1 MHNAARLR
9 WLLALPAVVSLVC
22 GVMSGLARLG
32 WAMPL
37 WVIQLIVVHGAL
49 MVGGFFGT
57 LIGLERA
64 VALARPWP
72 YLAPLASGIG
82 GLALV
87 AHATDAGI
95 VLITAGSLVM
105 TLACVS
111 VWRRERAAHLATLC
125 AGSVA
130 WLAGNAVWW
139 VTGSITAATPLWA
152 AFLILTIAGERLE
165 LSRLVPTSPAARRTF
180 FGIVA
185 LLALAGLAAAV
196 SAAGLR
202 VFAAALALLAI
213 WLLRHDIA
221 RRTVR
226 TPGLTRYMAVCL
238 LSGYAWLLV
247 AATLGITGAFDNGAV
262 LRDAALHSLL
272 LGFVFSMVFGHA
284 PVIVPALT
292 RLRFAWRPVFY
303 LPLVLLHAT
312 LIVRV
317 GAGLAGDYAWRHWG
331 GVGNT
336 VALIA
341 FALLVATAVRRPQ
354 LRASAAQLPR

>member
-32 WAMPL
+32 WVMPL

-72 YLAPLASGIG
+72 YVAPLASGVG

-87 AHATDAGI
+87 AHATAVGI
-95 VLITAGSLVM
+95 ALMTAGSLAM
-105 TLACVS
+105 TLACAS

-125 AGSVA
+125 AGALA
-130 WLAGNAVWW
+130 WLAGNGVWW
-139 VTGSITAATPLWA
+139 ATGSVAAATPLWA

-180 FGIVA
+180 FGIVV
-185 LLALAGLAAAV
+185 LLASTGLAAAV
-196 SAAGLR
+196 SALGLR
-202 VFAAALALLAI
+202 AFAATLALLAI

-226 TPGLTRYMAVCL
+226 TPGLTRFMAVCL

-247 AATLGITGAFDNGAV
+247 AAALGVAGAFDNGAV

-303 LPLVLLHAT
+303 LPLALLHAT

-317 GAGLAGDYAWRHWG
+317 GAGLGGDYGWRHWG

-336 VALIA
+336 IALIV

-354 LRASAAQLPR
+354 RRPSAA